1 MFRLQWH
8 VLQDK
13 KAIWIALTT
22 VYGIGR
28 SRSKKILD
36 GLEIPLLMK
45 VKDLTDDQQKA
56 ISDTLKEF
64 ALENDLKRNVASYI
78 KRLKEIKCYRGMRHN
93 LWLPVRW
100 QQTRQNAKT
109 AKRLL
114 WRSRVRPVLKK

>member
-1 MFRLQWH
+1 
-8 VLQDK
+8 
-13 KAIWIALTT
+13 

-93 LWLPVRW
+93 L
-100 QQTRQNAKT
+100 
-109 AKRLL
+109 
-114 WRSRVRPVLKK
+114 